1 MTSEAYYSVRV
12 RYDIEVCVEVRAEA
26 GLDLTP
32 GSPDWE
38 RLATLGV
45 DLADADLRL
54 PEGAEPWAEVEE
66 IEEVTDL

>member
-1 MTSEAYYSVRV
+1 MPETTYSVRV

-32 GSPDWE
+32 GSDDWE
-38 RLATLGV
+38 RLADMGIREGYRG
-45 DLADADLRL
+45 LRL
-54 PEGAEPWAEVEE
+54 AKGTVPWAEVED